1 MNNQK
6 GYHSSWIIV
15 VSITVFSGLLLI
27 IVALLPFET
36 QKIWIDSLA
45 TDGEVESYTHSI
57 YRTTRFFAAVLAA
70 IAILGSA
77 LLLIFRDR
85 TRNIIGSIAG
95 FLRQNIF
102 ELKNISAKLR
112 PGKKDLVPLAILAI
126 IIGFAVFFRYVYL
139 WRPMGH
145 DETYTFMEFA
155 SRGLRT
161 VITDY
166 HLPNNHVFHTI
177 LVNLAY
183 ILFGDS
189 PPVIRLPAFLAG
201 LMIIPA
207 TYLVARIFSNF
218 RIALVSASIVA
229 ALQVLIDY
237 ATTARGYTIITLL
250 GLLILALGSY
260 VKDNKNY
267 FGWFIIV
274 LFSSLGLYTTPTML
288 YPIAM
293 VFTWLLLSK
302 VIGDVD
308 SRYGRS
314 FFGYLIVSL
323 VAVVILSGIFYS
335 PIIASSGLESII
347 GNSVVEALSWG
358 DFTQSIPVRV
368 RNTWAEWNRDLPNW
382 VSVVSMIGLGASFIV
397 PKHAQRQRIL
407 LTLAGIIGIGA
418 LLLIQRVAPWPR
430 IWIFLLPLFVI
441 WISTGIIGII
451 ELLLAKIPRGDTIL
465 VVMVGIMIAVP
476 LIFGFMRSYFQYE
489 QKLPSNG
496 AVEQMAIYLQGELN
510 PKDVVVVTSP
520 DSIVL
525 RYYLRRLGIPDEVTN
540 LKKGKSFTRA
550 VVVVNKAYG
559 QDLPY
564 VLDRRSFLDDVD
576 LQSAQE
582 IHSTILFT
590 IYQLYGE

>member
-582 IHSTILFT
+582 IHSTKRFT
-590 IYQLYGE
+590 LYQLYGE